1 MKSFLAALAFLTR
14 LPAGRIAAIDAADV
28 AHSAG
33 WFPLIGLLLGAIYS
47 LAAILLKDH
56 LPFGV
61 VAVLLVMLDALATG
75 AGVSKVSGGIVCYG
89 CGISYV
95 RLDGRDSILLD
106 EVKTNVPI
114 DEAKFGRPASLKKR

>member
-1 MKSFLAALAFLTR
+1 MFWVFTEDLYRSIPLAR
-14 LPAGRIAAIDAADV
+14 
-28 AHSAG
+28 S
-33 WFPLIGLLLGAIYS
+33 
-47 LAAILLKDH
+47 
-56 LPFGV
+56 
-61 VAVLLVMLDALATG
+61 G

-114 DEAKFGRPASLKKR
+114 DDAKFGRPAPLKKR